1 MQLHNL
7 LTNQPKKKKKANA
20 IDGAGLVK
28 STSMRETANNSA
40 PVTKMTK
47 KMKSANLGGGENLL
61 KEIQAM
67 II

>member
-1 MQLHNL
+1 M
-7 LTNQPKKKKKANA
+7 
-20 IDGAGLVK
+20 K
-28 STSMRETANNSA
+28 STSMRETANSSGT
-40 PVTKMTK
+40 VTKMTK